1 MELHFNCPH
10 CQEQIIVY
18 SNEINCGIFRH
29 AVFKSNL
36 QQINPHETK
45 ENCDKYVT
53 NNLVYGCAKP
63 FEIIKQNDNYVIQIC
78 NYV

>member
-10 CQEQIIVY
+10 CKDPIVVY

-36 QQINPHETK
+36 QQINSHETK
-45 ENCDKYVT
+45 ENCDKHIA
-53 NNLVYGCAKP
+53 NNLVYGYAKP
-63 FEIIKQNDNYVIQIC
+63 FQLIKQNNNYVIQIC
-78 NYV
+78 NYI

>member
-10 CQEQIIVY
+10 CQDPIIVY

-36 QQINPHETK
+36 QQINSHETK
-45 ENCDKYVT
+45 ENCDKYIA